1 VTPTPAK
8 QRALLIRLLL
18 DPGRSVSAGGLVD
31 AVWGAKAAAS
41 AANLLTVYV
50 SQLRRAIGAK
60 AIETRAGGYAVAID
74 PEDLDSRRF
83 ERLVAAGIAA

>member
-1 VTPTPAK
+1 M
-8 QRALLIRLLL
+8 
-18 DPGRSVSAGGLVD
+18 
-31 AVWGAKAAAS
+31 
-41 AANLLTVYV
+41 
-50 SQLRRAIGAK
+50 GAK